1 MFNLLADVADP
12 GIRGGLLPEP
22 IENGPSPIIAIIAIA
37 VTVVTITIVAA
48 IAIAKKSSKKDNGDK
63 KSN

>member
-1 MFNLLADVADP
+1 MFNLLADVVDP

-48 IAIAKKSSKKDNGDK
+48 IAIAKKSSKKDDGS